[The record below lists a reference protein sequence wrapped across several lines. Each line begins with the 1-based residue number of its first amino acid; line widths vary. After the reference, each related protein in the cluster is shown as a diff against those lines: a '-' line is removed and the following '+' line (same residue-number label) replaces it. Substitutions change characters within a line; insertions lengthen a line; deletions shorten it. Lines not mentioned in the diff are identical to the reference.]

1 MKKNKGFWARLFS
14 DWPAK
19 LLCLAAALLLFFFY
33 RLNKLEER
41 FLSVPLAVSM
51 NEDYMPASQYP
62 RSVRLSL
69 RGESTDLFS
78 IQEDDLRAYVDLS
91 SVRAE
96 GLARA
101 SVQIEKKGNAVGI
114 DPLEIKAEP
123 SEIAVNMEK
132 KVSRIVPV
140 TPSFR
145 GYLEPGYELV
155 SFDFT
160 PSEVEIAGPAGAVA
174 RVSDIS
180 TDFIELAGR
189 REDFTVKSRLV
200 KKDPLIVIAGADS
213 VEFRAV
219 VQKSLA
225 AKSFETVP
233 ITPTDLPEGL
243 ALAEPLPLGSLKLQS
258 SKADLRGFELPAD
271 VLTVDLSSVRKPGS
285 YTLPVTA
292 HLPEDFALES
302 YSPTELSLTVVTKKG
317 GQP

>member
-1 MKKNKGFWARLFS
+1 
-14 DWPAK
+14 
-19 LLCLAAALLLFFFY
+19 
-33 RLNKLEER
+33 
-41 FLSVPLAVSM
+41 
-51 NEDYMPASQYP
+51 
-62 RSVRLSL
+62 
-69 RGESTDLFS
+69 
-78 IQEDDLRAYVDLS
+78 
-91 SVRAE
+91 
-96 GLARA
+96 
-101 SVQIEKKGNAVGI
+101 
-114 DPLEIKAEP
+114 
-123 SEIAVNMEK
+123 
-132 KVSRIVPV
+132 
-140 TPSFR
+140 
-145 GYLEPGYELV
+145 
-155 SFDFT
+155 
-160 PSEVEIAGPAGAVA
+160 
-174 RVSDIS
+174 
-180 TDFIELAGR
+180 
-189 REDFTVKSRLV
+189 
-200 KKDPLIVIAGADS
+200 

>member
-1 MKKNKGFWARLFS
+1 MKKNKGFWSIVFS
-14 DWPAK
+14 DWAAK

-33 RLNKLEER
+33 RINKLEER
-41 FLSVPLAVSM
+41 YISVPLSVSM
-51 NEDYMPASQYP
+51 NEDYMPATQYP

-69 RGESTDLFS
+69 RGESNDLFS

-91 SVRAE
+91 AIRAE
-96 GLARA
+96 GLTRA

-123 SEIAVNMEK
+123 AEIAVNMEK
-132 KVSRIVPV
+132 KVSRIVPI

-189 REDFTVKSRLV
+189 KGDFTVKSRLV
-200 KKDPLIVIAGADS
+200 KKDPLIVLSGADS
-213 VEFRAV
+213 VDFRAV

-225 AKSFETVP
+225 VKSFEAVP

-243 ALAEPLPLGSLKLQS
+243 DLAEPLPQGSIRLQS
-258 SKADLRGFELPAD
+258 SKADLRGFDLPSGA
-271 VLTVDLSSVRKPGS
+271 LTVDLSAIKRAGI

-292 HLPEDFALES
+292 HLPEDFALDS
-302 YSPTELSLTVVTKKG
+302 YSPTELTLTVVSKKG